1 MNDQNE
7 RLILYTSR
15 FCGHSLS
22 VEHLLRENVIPA
34 EIVNIDGDAEAR
46 ARLVELNG
54 GYASVPT
61 LIFPDGTH
69 LTEPSLRRLREKL
82 GIEEASLLDR
92 ALGLIVGGKD

>member
-1 MNDQNE
+1 MDDHNDKI
-7 RLILYTSR
+7 ILYTSR

-22 VEHLLRENVIPA
+22 VEHLFRQYEIPA
-34 EIVNIDGDAEAR
+34 EIVNIDGNAEAR
-46 ARLVELNG
+46 ARLIELTE

-61 LIFPDGTH
+61 LLFPDGTQM
-69 LTEPSLRRLREKL
+69 TEPSLRRLREKL

>member
-1 MNDQNE
+1 MHDQHE
-7 RLILYTSR
+7 KIILYTSR

-22 VEHLLRENVIPA
+22 VEHLLREYDIPV

-46 ARLVELNG
+46 ARLIELND

-82 GIEEASLLDR
+82 GIEKASLFDR
-92 ALGLIVGGKD
+92 ALGLLVGGED